1 MYPISGGKKM
11 KPYRVPKK
19 YEQEFKEYCGSKWGH
34 CGTRSDCIDC
44 RKRWVKQQKEKK
56 YVTTR

>member
-1 MYPISGGKKM
+1 M